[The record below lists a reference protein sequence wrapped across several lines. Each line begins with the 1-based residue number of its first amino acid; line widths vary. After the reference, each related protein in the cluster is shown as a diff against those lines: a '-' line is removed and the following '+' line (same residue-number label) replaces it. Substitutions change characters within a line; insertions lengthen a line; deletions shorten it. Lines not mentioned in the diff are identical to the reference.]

1 MPNSTFPQRF
11 VRAISGI
18 ALLVLS
24 ACKASPASQ
33 PIPLANASQPYPVI
47 INDPPRLSSIESGIP
62 DPRGAPTRVAC
73 QTCHSLRQSNPLPA
87 SMDGLTTFHQ
97 HMVFKHGNSTCTS
110 CHVEGRH
117 DRIHLANGSVLP
129 MTEALS
135 LCAQCHGPQYRD
147 YQHGSHGGMNGYWD
161 RKRGPRT
168 RNHCV
173 DCHDPH
179 APQIPAVMPAA
190 PPRDRFLHT
199 GSEEHHN
206 E

>member
-1 MPNSTFPQRF
+1 
-11 VRAISGI
+11 
-18 ALLVLS
+18 
-24 ACKASPASQ
+24 
-33 PIPLANASQPYPVI
+33 
-47 INDPPRLSSIESGIP
+47 
-62 DPRGAPTRVAC
+62 
-73 QTCHSLRQSNPLPA
+73 
-87 SMDGLTTFHQ
+87 MDGLTTFHQ

-110 CHVEGRH
+110 CHVQGQH

-129 MTEALS
+129 MTEALT

-179 APQIPAVMPAA
+179 APQLPSVMPAA
-190 PPRDRFLHT
+190 PPRDRFLSA
-199 GSEEHHN
+199 GAEEKPH